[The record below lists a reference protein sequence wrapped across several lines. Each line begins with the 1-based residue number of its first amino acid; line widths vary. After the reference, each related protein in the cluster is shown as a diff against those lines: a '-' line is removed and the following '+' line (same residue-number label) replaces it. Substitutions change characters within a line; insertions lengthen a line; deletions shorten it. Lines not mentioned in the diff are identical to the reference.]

1 MPLASFLLSSSYRLP
16 TGFDLC
22 QRRTFVKVL
31 CNVGIKDIAVVL
43 CHFQRGVTQQL
54 LKRKG
59 ISAAVHQ
66 ILPGES
72 MAEQVRS
79 RLRHPSAL
87 VVTGDS
93 LTQGTFCKLFAAL
106 IAEKVILRRPA
117 AYLLIFPQDRHHLA
131 AKRDDLNFLV
141 FVVAGDNPMLL
152 QIHITV
158 FDGSDG
164 SRTTAGVQQK
174 VDNDPSTV
182 DREAAGGGR
191 SLQQP
196 KKVFVCVGFLDGFLW
211 LEFGHL
217 HITILLPPAP
227 VQKSGR
233 DPHIAGNGV
242 GCKPGFPH
250 GNHHFIHLVPR
261 ELSKR
266 RGNVE
271 VVRNIA
277 EMGAVGLQCF
287 FSKAAGGGVSQK
299 DVKCF
304 FKGDFFCCGTCCGHL
319 NSCHVSVLL
328 ILQIPAKNQE
338 VTRLLKTRKNPWKRL
353 VSKDLVETTGLEPVT
368 SCV

>member
-1 MPLASFLLSSSYRLP
+1 MRWAINLYYSSSKDVKKKQETCMPLASLLLSSSYRLP

-54 LKRKG
+54 LERKG
-59 ISAAVHQ
+59 VSAAVHQ
-66 ILPGES
+66 VLPGEGVT
-72 MAEQVRS
+72 EQVRS
-79 RLRHPSAL
+79 RLRHSSAL

-93 LTQGTFCKLFAAL
+93 LTQGAFCKLFAAL

-117 AYLLIFPQDRHHLA
+117 AYLLILPQNRHHLA
-131 AKRDDLNFLV
+131 AKGNDLYFLV
-141 FVVAGDNPMLL
+141 FVVAGDNLMLF
-152 QIHITV
+152 QIHVTI
-158 FDGSDG
+158 FDGTDS

-174 VDNDPSTV
+174 VDNDPSAV

-191 SLQQP
+191 TFQQP
-196 KKVFVCVGFLDGFLW
+196 KKVFVCVGFLDGFLR
-211 LEFGHL
+211 LEFRHL

-250 GNHHFIHLVPR
+250 GNHHFIHFVSR
-261 ELSKR
+261 EFSKR
-266 RGNVE
+266 GRDVE
-271 VVRNIA
+271 VEGNAMEMIA
-277 EMGAVGLQCF
+277 VSLQSL
-287 FSKAAGGGVSQK
+287 FSKTAGGGVSQK

-328 ILQIPAKNQE
+328 IHQNF
-338 VTRLLKTRKNPWKRL
+338 
-353 VSKDLVETTGLEPVT
+353 SKKSGGHSFAEE
-368 SCV
+368 